1 MKLSF
6 APVSALTAV
15 PPINSAD
22 LSFTEIHK
30 RLTRRTGSEAM
41 RNQIQSLTNGWECTV
56 DLGSAGQFLSTD
68 GFSPPEKES
77 FGGFTVFMFNPTPHK
92 VSEAE
97 MSKRLD
103 SLIHDPKMNAQ
114 EWVKDLKTFKYY
126 FPKTVDEVHHM
137 MSCAIEFLNLLA
149 GTQDS
154 IATRGYT
161 DAIEAVNINRHGF
174 KLKQSIDPAF
184 LTKVLYL
191 VETEQQN
198 VYTELLDSYQ
208 ANPIFPLVPELSSH
222 PTSHPVQVHAANTNR
237 PNSSGDSAAGHPFNQ
252 IQCI

>member
-1 MKLSF
+1 MAYPAHRFRGHAQPDSE
-6 APVSALTAV
+6 PDQWVGVHSGPRICRTV
-15 PPINSAD
+15 PQHGRILP
-22 LSFTEIHK
+22 
-30 RLTRRTGSEAM
+30 TR
-41 RNQIQSLTNGWECTV
+41 
-56 DLGSAGQFLSTD
+56 
-68 GFSPPEKES
+68 KEL

-149 GTQDS
+149 GTHDS
-154 IATRGYT
+154 IAARGYT

-191 VETEQQN
+191 IETEQQN

-208 ANPIFPLVPELSSH
+208 ANPIFPLVHLSH
-222 PTSHPVQVHAANTNR
+222 LVTQRAT
-237 PNSSGDSAAGHPFNQ
+237 
-252 IQCI
+252 